1 MLSFYLILIA
11 SLYLE
16 PLSDMTCSV
25 SAQMPSC
32 IYLGTAPASTSI
44 SSLSGNS
51 IHWGYPKPI
60 QTYHHPSLGLPVSI
74 QSWLQPKLPSPK
86 TSYSTTSLLLNPR
99 SCFVSSEMSWF
110 FFFFF
115 FSKAGK
121 NRTPLVKKREKQ
133 ESGMVLTNDSLW
145 PREKMPKHN
154 VLRNREELGEVFL
167 V

>member
-115 FSKAGK
+115 FMFASKIPVIIG
-121 NRTPLVKKREKQ
+121 
-133 ESGMVLTNDSLW
+133 
-145 PREKMPKHN
+145 
-154 VLRNREELGEVFL
+154 LGQISAAVTGDVTIWRGWLIRSTFWR
-167 V
+167 